1 VVTLKIDQDSPS
13 IIYYDSGLHPSMGG
27 NITVIQPSTEDKK
40 TYSSTTVIGISV
52 GLGVAGLLLI
62 VILIYFCGARKG
74 YSSLK

>member
-1 VVTLKIDQDSPS
+1 
-13 IIYYDSGLHPSMGG
+13 MGG
-27 NITVIQPSTEDKK
+27 NITVIQPSTEDEK